1 MEFRMLQ
8 KNRNKAKAIHSWIN
22 NTYVGGFTFGI
33 LVFIVIM
40 APRYY
45 DGYLFSK
52 NYSLVLGNARNQESK
67 SKGYYLAYDFKCPLN
82 GQQCFGKRDGS
93 YSSNNFNKEY
103 WVAYSN
109 CNPIMNAI
117 FFDVP
122 TDISVDS
129 ALQLI
134 TPKKVRKS
142 YAHNVVK
149 VLFDRDKYCP

>member
-1 MEFRMLQ
+1 MLQ
-8 KNRNKAKAIHSWIN
+8 KIRNTAKTINSWVDNTFIGAI
-22 NTYVGGFTFGI
+22 TACLMV
-33 LVFIVIM
+33 VIIIY
-40 APRYY
+40 APAYY
-45 DGYLFSK
+45 DGYLFGK
-52 NYSLVLGNARNQESK
+52 NYSLVLGTTRNQESK
-67 SKGYYLAYDFKCPLN
+67 SKGYYLAYDFKCPLD
-82 GQQCFGKRDGS
+82 GQRCFGKRDGS

-122 TDISVDS
+122 TNISVDS

-142 YAHNVVK
+142 YAENVTRVF
-149 VLFDRDKYCP
+149 FDRDKYCP